1 MSFQP
6 LIALLFAAVA
16 TLLYHFRSP
25 GGIPEIES
33 TLYLATAAC
42 AALYGIWWM
51 AVSEKKPERSTS
63 KMPRGVK
70 VSLASFILSLSLML
84 LVALALLPF
93 LGAPALL
100 LVVGSWSPIVLIV
113 TALVLIPLV
122 GKKLH

>member
-16 TLLYHFRSP
+16 TLLYYSRSSN
-25 GGIPEIES
+25 GIPEVEF
-33 TLYLATAAC
+33 TLYLATTAC
-42 AALYGIWWM
+42 AALYGVWWL
-51 AVSEKKPERSTS
+51 AASEKNPERSSS

-100 LVVGSWSPIVLIV
+100 LVVGSWSPVVLIV